1 MYQLLN
7 DDDSDD
13 EIDELH
19 EWVDVLDDKLLND
32 EHEQLVR
39 DEVEHEN
46 LLNDLCELTDV
57 MLQLVLVE
65 TEVNDTTSYVLLTEY
80 LEFDDNDEVDDIDIQ
95 NEVLDELEVHHVIE
109 VLNDVLVEHE
119 LDDET
124 DEILYGVDEHD
135 ESDEYDKRVEVLVEN
150 DEMLYEL

>member
-32 EHEQLVR
+32 EHEQLVH
-39 DEVEHEN
+39 DEVEHEH

-65 TEVNDTTSYVLLTEY
+65 TEVNDTTSYVLLIEY
-80 LEFDDNDEVDDIDIQ
+80 IDLDDNDEVDDIDIQ
-95 NEVLDELEVHHVIE
+95 NEVLDELEVLDVIDQ
-109 VLNDVLVEHE
+109 LNDVLVENE

-124 DEILYGVDEHD
+124 DETQYDADEHD
-135 ESDEYDKRVEVLVEN
+135 EFDEYDKRAEVLVEN